1 MFKCVFFRSICILKY
16 KIIFRVFKMIKKCK
30 IIFIN
35 KLMSNGSSCGDFL
48 TKKALKVWFRRN

>member
-1 MFKCVFFRSICILKY
+1 MFKYVFFRPICVLKY
-16 KIIFRVFKMIKKCK
+16 KIVFRIFKMVKKCK

-35 KLMSNGSSCGDFL
+35 KLMSNGNSCSNFL